1 MVVPLPGCASN
12 LTAGIDIPFV
22 WNCCWKKEMPLDLVF
37 SLADDV
43 PLNVAMSG
51 DLNAVGVLLEADGSA
66 LMQINLCLGSLR
78 CQLSS
83 EKSLVLNAIL
93 FYH

>member
-22 WNCCWKKEMPLDLVF
+22 WNCCWKKEMPSDLVF

-51 DLNAVGVLLEADGSA
+51 DLNADGSA

-78 CQLSS
+78 CQLSL